1 MNTSENQWEKS
12 AFVRLDH
19 VVHKPRTITR
29 RPEKRLTGIVRA
41 EKVHYRPEPI
51 AINPEKDNI
60 QITPVIKDGQVRAL
74 RVVCS
79 CGCESTFDIQYAA
92 GGQNA

>member
-1 MNTSENQWEKS
+1 M
-12 AFVRLDH
+12 RRDH
-19 VVHKPRTITR
+19 VVHKPRTVMR
-29 RPEKRLTGIVRA
+29 RPEKRLSGIVSA
-41 EKVHYRPEPI
+41 EKVRFRPEPI
-51 AINPEKDNI
+51 AINPEKDRI
-60 QITPVIKDGQVRAL
+60 QVTPVIKDGQVRAL